1 MQGCGTARASPKGR
15 QRGGPA
21 ASGPPFLPF
30 GVVISPAT
38 ICGRGYYGEVKK
50 APKDV
55 TQLLRRWQQGDEE
68 ATEALLPLI
77 YGELRKIA
85 RRHLRGER
93 DGHTLEA
100 TALVHEVYLRL
111 SGGAELHWNDR
122 VHFYAVAAQMMRRVL
137 VDHARSRD
145 AVKRGGSVV
154 KVSLDEAR
162 DPAVESGPDVV
173 ALDDALKSLEV
184 LDPRKSR
191 IVELRFFGG
200 LTLEETAAVLGVSV
214 PTVVKETRLARA
226 WLHSQIAA
234 GPRLPVAV
242 AAHGGPTE

>member
-1 MQGCGTARASPKGR
+1 MGRSAAR
-15 QRGGPA
+15 
-21 ASGPPFLPF
+21 
-30 GVVISPAT
+30 
-38 ICGRGYYGEVKK
+38 
-50 APKDV
+50 DV
-55 TQLLRRWQQGDEE
+55 TQLLRRWQQGDQAAAEE
-68 ATEALLPLI
+68 LLPLI

-145 AVKRGGSVV
+145 ALKRGGSVV
-154 KVSLDEAR
+154 KISLDEAR

-173 ALDDALKSLEV
+173 ALDDALRSLEA

-200 LTLEETAAVLGVSV
+200 LTLEETAAVLGISV

-226 WLHSQIAA
+226 WLHSQIVAGIPGQPGVQGHPGAA
-234 GPRLPVAV
+234 EP
-242 AAHGGPTE
+242 

>member
-1 MQGCGTARASPKGR
+1 MK
-15 QRGGPA
+15 GGP
-21 ASGPPFLPF
+21 PQ
-30 GVVISPAT
+30 
-38 ICGRGYYGEVKK
+38 
-50 APKDV
+50 DV

-93 DGHTLEA
+93 HGHTLEA

-145 AVKRGGSVV
+145 AVRRSR
-154 KVSLDEAR
+154 SDSA
-162 DPAVESGPDVV
+162 
-173 ALDDALKSLEV
+173 
-184 LDPRKSR
+184 RKSP
-191 IVELRFFGG
+191 
-200 LTLEETAAVLGVSV
+200 AS
-214 PTVVKETRLARA
+214 
-226 WLHSQIAA
+226 
-234 GPRLPVAV
+234 
-242 AAHGGPTE
+242 